1 MKATRELLN
10 SGLSVRHF
18 SRLISCILL
27 ITLFSFLL
35 SPAMVSAQDNEP
47 TPTAEPPGQ
56 DPVEPDVPLVH
67 IVQEGETLFS
77 IAQLYETTV
86 EVLEQLNEISDPS
99 LVYVGQELVI
109 PGGGGDVV
117 ATIHTV
123 QVGDTLQ
130 DLATAYNT
138 TWEALADQNRL
149 IYPGYL
155 AAGQELSILSR
166 TGTTGA
172 QPSTGTAHVV
182 RPGDT
187 LLTIAAEYNLSP
199 AEIVS
204 ENELSFPTY
213 LYQGQRLRLPG
224 QSKYQSLPGYW
235 RQVRLYPAPVTQGDT
250 VAIYVE
256 STLAGVPEGNFA
268 GRALHFQANQD
279 GYIAMV
285 GLDAFMEPGLYP
297 LELVGSGDRP
307 WPPFEQDV
315 RLLSAGYG
323 VQYVTVPEELSY
335 LLAPEVR
342 AEDEALMAPFFSQ
355 LSERQWEGPFQYPV
369 NNAPITAGY
378 GDARSY
384 NEGPI
389 EIFHTGIDFS
399 GPIGT
404 PIHAPA
410 VGTVVFSD
418 TLALHGNT
426 LIVDHGLGVMSAYY
440 HLSKVHVSL
449 NEQLDTGQIIAEGG
463 STGLSSGPH
472 LHWDVRV
479 GNVPVDG
486 RQWTEEDLFSQ
497 VILAVSAK
505 AEEKEEG
512 S

>member
-1 MKATRELLN
+1 M
-10 SGLSVRHF
+10 RHCL
-18 SRLISCILL
+18 RLVSCILL
-27 ITLFSFLL
+27 ISLSFPLL
-35 SPAMVSAQDNEP
+35 IPEVVSAQGNEP
-47 TPTAEPPGQ
+47 TPTAEPLGQ
-56 DPVEPDVPLVH
+56 DLVESDVPLVH

-86 EVLEQLNEISDPS
+86 EVLEQLNEINDPS
-99 LVYVGQELVI
+99 LLYIGQELII

-130 DLATAYNT
+130 DLAMAYNT
-138 TWEALADQNRL
+138 TWETLADQNRL
-149 IYPGYL
+149 LYPGYL
-155 AAGQELSILSR
+155 AAGQELSIVSR
-166 TGTTGA
+166 TGTTEA
-172 QPSTGTAHVV
+172 QPVIGTAHVV

-199 AEIVS
+199 AEIIA

-213 LYQGQRLRLPG
+213 LYHGQRLRLPG
-224 QSKYQSLPGYW
+224 QFNYQSLPGYW

-256 STLAGVPEGNFA
+256 STLPGKPEGNFA
-268 GRALHFQANQD
+268 GQALLFQAHQD

-285 GLDAFMEPGLYP
+285 GLDAFMEPGLYS
-297 LELVGSGDRP
+297 LELTGSGERP
-307 WPPFEQDV
+307 WPSFEQDV
-315 RLLSAGYG
+315 RLVPGNYG
-323 VQYVTVPEELSY
+323 VQYITVPEEIGY

-342 AEDEALMAPFFSQ
+342 AEDEAIMAPFFTQ
-355 LSERQWEGPFQYPV
+355 VSERQWEGLFQDPV
-369 NNAPITAGY
+369 NNAPVTAGY

-389 EIFHTGIDFS
+389 EIFHTGIDFA
-399 GPIGT
+399 GPVGT

-410 VGTVVFSD
+410 DGTVVFSD

-449 NEQLDTGQIIAEGG
+449 DEQLETGQIIAEGG

-479 GNVPVDG
+479 RNVPVDG
-486 RQWTEEDLFSQ
+486 RRWTEEDLLSQ
-497 VILAVSAK
+497 VLLAVSAN
-505 AEEKEEG
+505 AEVEG

>member
-1 MKATRELLN
+1 LL
-10 SGLSVRHF
+10 F
-18 SRLISCILL
+18 
-27 ITLFSFLL
+27 TLCFPLL
-35 SPAMVSAQDNEP
+35 SPARVSAQDSEP
-47 TPTAEPPGQ
+47 EPTAEPLSENPE
-56 DPVEPDVPLVH
+56 DPDVPLVH

-99 LVYVGQELVI
+99 LVFVGQELVI

-130 DLATAYNT
+130 DLAKAYNT
-138 TWEALADQNRL
+138 TWEDLANQNRL
-149 IYPGYL
+149 IYPFYL
-155 AAGQELSILSR
+155 AAGQELSIISR
-166 TGTTGA
+166 TGTTDA
-172 QPSTGTAHVV
+172 QPITGIAHVV

-199 AEIVS
+199 SVIIS

-213 LYQGQRLRLPG
+213 LYQGQRLRLPA
-224 QSKYQSLPGYW
+224 QSYYQSLPGYW
-235 RQVRLYPAPVTQGDT
+235 RQVRLYPAPVTQGET
-250 VAIYVE
+250 VVIYAE
-256 STLAGVPEGNFA
+256 STVPGMPEGNFA
-268 GRALHFQANQD
+268 GQTLQFQPYQN
-279 GYIAMV
+279 GYLAMV
-285 GLDAFMEPGLYP
+285 GMDAFVEPGLYP
-297 LELVGSGDRP
+297 LELAGSGDWP
-307 WPPFEQDV
+307 WPLFEQDV

-323 VQYVTVPEELSY
+323 VQYITVPAELSN

-355 LSERQWEGPFQYPV
+355 VSDRQWEGPFQNPV
-369 NNAPITAGY
+369 NNASVTAGY

-389 EIFHTGIDFS
+389 EIFHTGIDFA
-399 GPIGT
+399 GPVGT

-426 LIVDHGLGVMSAYY
+426 LIIDHGLGVLTAYY
-440 HLSKVHVSL
+440 HLSKAHVSL
-449 NEQLDTGQIIAEGG
+449 DEQVETGQIIAEGG

-479 GNVPVDG
+479 RNVPVDG
-486 RQWTEEDLFSQ
+486 RQWTEEDLISQ
-497 VILAVSAK
+497 VMLAISPK
-505 AEEKEEG
+505 FEEEDEG